1 MSLYWF
7 DESFRCDERGTIA
20 FDSKPLSRVFQTIH
34 STLRM
39 LLIAVVFA
47 GGIICMSLE
56 NEALAAESKQSSR
69 TPTIDVLDA
78 QSQGLV
84 SVRYIPNS
92 SKSAQVIVTNKTK
105 RPLSLRLPASFAGIP
120 VLAQGMGGMGGMGGG
135 QQGGGGFGGGGIG
148 GGQAAGGGGGGM
160 GGQGM
165 NGMGGGG
172 QQGGGGMGAFSI
184 PPEKFLVIK
193 VRTVCLE
200 YGKPEPQPRMPYKLV
215 EAESFS
221 SDPRLLS
228 LLESL
233 GRGEMSQK
241 VAQAAAWHI
250 SSGLTW
256 EQLAAEKI
264 DHVGVPDEAYFSRVE
279 LAAAHRVVEIITTRA
294 NNKKAP
300 SSAQSASVS
309 AAP

>member
-34 STLRM
+34 STLRL

-120 VLAQGMGGMGGMGGG
+120 VLAQGMGGMVSLWGASSLIKNVQHGSTNIGTAASGTTTITATKARQETGSTGGK
-135 QQGGGGFGGGGIG
+135 
-148 GGQAAGGGGGGM
+148 
-160 GGQGM
+160 
-165 NGMGGGG
+165 
-172 QQGGGGMGAFSI
+172 S
-184 PPEKFLVIK
+184 
-193 VRTVCLE
+193 T
-200 YGKPEPQPRMPYKLV
+200 
-215 EAESFS
+215 
-221 SDPRLLS
+221 
-228 LLESL
+228 
-233 GRGEMSQK
+233 
-241 VAQAAAWHI
+241 
-250 SSGLTW
+250 
-256 EQLAAEKI
+256 
-264 DHVGVPDEAYFSRVE
+264 
-279 LAAAHRVVEIITTRA
+279 
-294 NNKKAP
+294 
-300 SSAQSASVS
+300 
-309 AAP
+309 

>member
-1 MSLYWF
+1 M
-7 DESFRCDERGTIA
+7 
-20 FDSKPLSRVFQTIH
+20 
-34 STLRM
+34 
-39 LLIAVVFA
+39 
-47 GGIICMSLE
+47 
-56 NEALAAESKQSSR
+56 
-69 TPTIDVLDA
+69 
-78 QSQGLV
+78 
-84 SVRYIPNS
+84 
-92 SKSAQVIVTNKTK
+92 
-105 RPLSLRLPASFAGIP
+105 
-120 VLAQGMGGMGGMGGG
+120 
-135 QQGGGGFGGGGIG
+135 
-148 GGQAAGGGGGGM
+148 
-160 GGQGM
+160 
-165 NGMGGGG
+165 
-172 QQGGGGMGAFSI
+172 
-184 PPEKFLVIK
+184 IK

-279 LAAAHRVVEIITTRA
+279 LAAAHRVVEAITTRA